1 MPNTALKTPHATTTI
16 ENSPLFPAHFSHEAK
31 DISSSGSVAIGIVL
45 AEKNL
50 FVHGFDHHEQEQQ
63 PPALLRGSLIVK
75 VAKSTKIKS
84 INLSFRGIA
93 RTEWPEGIPPKK
105 VDTFEQKDLHSHVWP
120 FFNSS
125 FPMAEFSSGAHIVR
139 SNHLHDHPL
148 TKTGTHGST
157 SSLGNFDESH
167 DEDDDSAESVHHET
181 HIIKGLANKLRR
193 AASPSPVFRSR
204 SKSPSRASRDLSRGK
219 SDSIDLPRTN
229 TSSSAFS
236 TSSGASGKTSNG
248 STEPVEKDVHTKG
261 YRLFPPGE
269 YVYNFELP
277 IQASLPET
285 ISAAFGS
292 VSYTLEASIERPGAF
307 RSNLVGKKEVRLIR
321 APADQSQEVTEPI
334 VISRHW
340 EDQLHYDIVI
350 GGKSIPIGTKMQVAF
365 KLTPLAKVRCHRI
378 RIYISENIDYY
389 CRKMKIHRVEPARK
403 YLVFEHKPKGGIQES
418 LLPNLDGVTELMAG
432 GATELEFDV
441 VIPEKVGR
449 DKKERLHPN
458 TSFKNI
464 KVHHWIKVVM
474 RLSKLDPE
482 NPEKRKHFEISID
495 SPFHLLDSRCTGAN
509 VSLPAYPAGRRPS
522 RPISVVSN
530 DSPRP
535 IHFIRQPSI
544 APPPFDADE
553 APPQLAEPPGYDTE
567 IGGTYQ
573 ERFSQYQR
581 SRGRQASSVS
591 LTPSTAPSMDLSNS
605 SYNRDTSSPYAINP
619 RESSAALLR
628 RASQTSVNVLATT
641 PPATSHIARHASVA
655 SSSSSVD
662 ITTQGGSGMF
672 RNYDLGRASEVVRE
686 TTENEHDDESRDPDD
701 PLAPSRDPLAPS
713 RDPLEPSRDPI
724 APPRD
729 PIPAPPTPRSPTAP
743 SSITPLE
750 TPLDSDSDTASHLT
764 ASPSSTSLASSYYQ
778 RRLETGSICS
788 DRLLDDDGVED
799 NVHDLAESG
808 SKLSLG
814 EWQ

>member
-1 MPNTALKTPHATTTI
+1 MTAAHALKQPHTTTQV

-75 VAKSTKIKS
+75 VSKSTKIKS

-139 SNHLHDHPL
+139 SNHQHDHPL
-148 TKTGTHGST
+148 TRSSTQGST
-157 SSLGNFDESH
+157 TSLGNLDESH
-167 DEDDDSAESVHHET
+167 DEDDHET

-204 SKSPSRASRDLSRGK
+204 SKSPSRASKESSRK
-219 SDSIDLPRTN
+219 NDSIDLPRAS
-229 TSSSAFS
+229 TSSSIGSS
-236 TSSGASGKTSNG
+236 TSS
-248 STEPVEKDVHTKG
+248 EPTEKDVHQKG

-277 IQASLPET
+277 IQASLPES

-403 YLVFEHKPKGGIQES
+403 YLVFEHKPDGGIQDS
-418 LLPNLDGVTELMAG
+418 LLPNLDGVQELMAG

-474 RLSKLDPE
+474 RLSKIDPE

-509 VSLPAYPAGRRPS
+509 ISLPAYPERRAS
-522 RPISVVSN
+522 RISVA
-530 DSPRP
+530 DTPRP

-553 APPQLAEPPGYDTE
+553 APPQLLPPSYDTE

-581 SRGRQASSVS
+581 SRGRQASQVS
-591 LTPSTAPSMDLSNS
+591 LNSSIDLSAQHFS
-605 SYNRDTSSPYAINP
+605 SGGREFSTSSSTHNLTQPQVMSTS

-641 PPATSHIARHASVA
+641 PPANSHMMRHASVA

-662 ITTQGGSGMF
+662 ITSQAGGMF
-672 RNYDLGRASEVVRE
+672 RNYDMGTAVRE
-686 TTENEHDDESRDPDD
+686 AEHDEEDEHHDPEDPLSRDP
-701 PLAPSRDPLAPS
+701 APTSSRDPAPSSS
-713 RDPLEPSRDPI
+713 RDPTHSNDV
-724 APPRD
+724 AQV
-729 PIPAPPTPRSPTAP
+729 
-743 SSITPLE
+743 
-750 TPLDSDSDTASHLT
+750 DSDSDLT
-764 ASPSSTSLASSYYQ
+764 ASPSSTSLASSYYN

-799 NVHDLAESG
+799 NVHDLADAG
-808 SKLSLG
+808 SRLSLNDF
-814 EWQ
+814 

>member
-1 MPNTALKTPHATTTI
+1 MTATTPAMNIPAGNVKMPHTNTAVV

-31 DISSSGSVAIGIVL
+31 ELSSSGSVAIGIVL

-75 VAKSTKIKS
+75 VSKSTKIKS

-139 SNHLHDHPL
+139 SNHTHDHHLPL
-148 TKTGTHGST
+148 SRSSTHGST
-157 SSLGNFDESH
+157 TSLGNLDESH
-167 DEDDDSAESVHHET
+167 DEDDHHDHET

-204 SKSPSRASRDLSRGK
+204 SKSPSRASKEISRNK
-219 SDSIDLPRTN
+219 DSVDLPRTN
-229 TSSSAFS
+229 TASS
-236 TSSGASGKTSNG
+236 TLSNKE
-248 STEPVEKDVHTKG
+248 EPTEKDVHSKG

-334 VISRHW
+334 VISREW

-403 YLVFEHKPKGGIQES
+403 YLVFEHKPDGGIQES
-418 LLPNLDGVTELMAG
+418 LLPNLDGVQELMAG
-432 GATELEFDV
+432 GATELEFEV

-474 RLSKLDPE
+474 RLSKIDPE

-522 RPISVVSN
+522 RPVSVVPN
-530 DSPRP
+530 DAPRP
-535 IHFIRQPSI
+535 IHYIRQPSI

-553 APPQLAEPPGYDTE
+553 APPQLQVAAPPSYDTAD
-567 IGGTYQ
+567 GGTYQ

-581 SRGRQASSVS
+581 SRGRQASTVS
-591 LTPSTAPSMDLSNS
+591 LTPSQAPSMDLS
-605 SYNRDTSSPYAINP
+605 TQPMNP

-641 PPATSHIARHASVA
+641 PPTVSHIGGRHASVA

-662 ITTQGGSGMF
+662 ITVQGNSSGSMF
-672 RNYDLGRASEVVRE
+672 RNYDMGRAAVRE
-686 TTENEHDDESRDPDD
+686 APDHDDDHDDD
-701 PLAPSRDPLAPS
+701 PLAPDAAP
-713 RDPLEPSRDPI
+713 
-724 APPRD
+724 
-729 PIPAPPTPRSPTAP
+729 AP
-743 SSITPLE
+743 SSSTAPAHDIQAIDSHS
-750 TPLDSDSDTASHLT
+750 DSDSHSHLT
-764 ASPSSTSLASSYYQ
+764 ASPSTTSLASSYY
-778 RRLETGSICS
+778 RNRLETGSICS

-799 NVHDLAESG
+799 NVHDLAESA
-808 SKLSLG
+808 SRLSLADFN
-814 EWQ
+814 

>member
-1 MPNTALKTPHATTTI
+1 MTLSSASSLKLPHTTTTI

-31 DISSSGSVAIGIVL
+31 DISSSGSVSIGIVL

-50 FVHGFDHHEQEQQ
+50 FIHGFDHHEQEQQ

-75 VAKSTKIKS
+75 VSKSTKIKS

-139 SNHLHDHPL
+139 GGHVSDTN
-148 TKTGTHGST
+148 ST
-157 SSLGNFDESH
+157 ASFDESR
-167 DEDDDSAESVHHET
+167 DEEDDHDDSAASHET

-204 SKSPSRASRDLSRGK
+204 SKSPSRASRDLSRGSK
-219 SDSIDLPRTN
+219 EVSRAKNDSIDLPRVN
-229 TSSSAFS
+229 TANSMTSMTSTGSSSGNIKN
-236 TSSGASGKTSNG
+236 SSS
-248 STEPVEKDVHTKG
+248 EPTEKDVHTKG

-269 YVYNFELP
+269 YIYNFELP

-292 VSYTLEASIERPGAF
+292 VSYFLEASIERPGAF
-307 RSNLVGKKEVRLIR
+307 RSNLTGKKEVRLIR

-403 YLVFEHKPKGGIQES
+403 YLVFEHKPEGGIQDS
-418 LLPNLDGVTELMAG
+418 LLPNLEGVTELMGAG
-432 GATELEFDV
+432 GASEFEFDV

-482 NPEKRKHFEISID
+482 NSEKRKHFEISID

-509 VSLPAYPAGRRPS
+509 VSLPAYPEGRRGS
-522 RPISVVSN
+522 RPISVVSR

-553 APPQLAEPPGYDTE
+553 APPQLAAEPPGYDQE

-581 SRGRQASSVS
+581 SRGRQVSNVS
-591 LTPSTAPSMDLSNS
+591 LTPSTATSMDLSNS
-605 SYNRDTSSPYAINP
+605 AYNNSISSPSSTT
-619 RESSAALLR
+619 SSAALLR

-641 PPATSHIARHASVA
+641 PPTVSHIARHASVA

-662 ITTQGGSGMF
+662 ITNQGGSGMF
-672 RNYDLGRASEVVRE
+672 RNYDMARASEVA
-686 TTENEHDDESRDPDD
+686 EHDEEDESRDPND
-701 PLAPSRDPLAPS
+701 PGPASDPAPSASRDSGSSRDPAQ
-713 RDPLEPSRDPI
+713 
-724 APPRD
+724 
-729 PIPAPPTPRSPTAP
+729 PTPSA
-743 SSITPLE
+743 SHSITPL
-750 TPLDSDSDTASHLT
+750 DNSDSDTASHLT

-799 NVHDLAESG
+799 NVHDLVESG
-808 SKLSLG
+808 SRLSLG
-814 EWQ
+814 EF

>member
-1 MPNTALKTPHATTTI
+1 MPHTTTVV

-31 DISSSGSVAIGIVL
+31 EISSSGSVAIGIVL

-50 FVHGFDHHEQEQQ
+50 FVHGFDHHEQENQ
-63 PPALLRGSLIVK
+63 PPALLRGSLVVK
-75 VAKSTKIKS
+75 VSKSTKIKS
-84 INLSFRGIA
+84 INLAFRGIA

-125 FPMAEFSSGAHIVR
+125 FPMAEYSSGAHIVR
-139 SNHLHDHPL
+139 SNHIHDSHGLPL
-148 TKTGTHGST
+148 TRSSTHGST
-157 SSLGNFDESH
+157 TSLGNLDEMH
-167 DEDDDSAESVHHET
+167 DEEDHHDHET
-181 HIIKGLANKLRR
+181 LIKGLANKLRR

-204 SKSPSRASRDLSRGK
+204 SKSPSRASKEMSRNK
-219 SDSIDLPRTN
+219 DSIDLSR
-229 TSSSAFS
+229 SSTA
-236 TSSGASGKTSNG
+236 AKE
-248 STEPVEKDVHTKG
+248 EPVEKEVHSKG

-269 YVYNFELP
+269 YIYNFELP

-285 ISAAFGS
+285 ITAAFGS

-378 RIYISENIDYY
+378 RIYVSENIDYY

-403 YLVFEHKPKGGIQES
+403 YLVFEHKPDGGIQDS
-418 LLPNLDGVTELMAG
+418 LLPNLDGVQEIMAG

-474 RLSKLDPE
+474 RLSKIDPE
-482 NPEKRKHFEISID
+482 NPDKRKHFEISID

-522 RPISVVSN
+522 SISSAGSRPGSAVGDV
-530 DSPRP
+530 PRP
-535 IHFIRQPSI
+535 IHFIRQPSV

-553 APPQLAEPPGYDTE
+553 APPQLTQPEPPSYDNAE
-567 IGGTYQ
+567 GGTYQ

-581 SRGRQASSVS
+581 TRGRQPSQVS
-591 LTPSTAPSMDLSNS
+591 LTPSTAPSMDLS
-605 SYNRDTSSPYAINP
+605 TQPINP

-628 RASQTSVNVLATT
+628 RASQTSVNVLSST
-641 PPATSHIARHASVA
+641 PPSTSHLATRHASVA

-662 ITTQGGSGMF
+662 ITVQGRGDAGIF
-672 RNYDLGRASEVVRE
+672 ARNYDIGRATSSHVLEA
-686 TTENEHDDESRDPDD
+686 DDDDDD
-701 PLAPSRDPLAPS
+701 PLAPSTSDHSDLRATPPPS
-713 RDPLEPSRDPI
+713 AGPSTDVV
-724 APPRD
+724 
-729 PIPAPPTPRSPTAP
+729 TAV
-743 SSITPLE
+743 
-750 TPLDSDSDTASHLT
+750 DSTSDTSDAASQLTSPST
-764 ASPSSTSLASSYYQ
+764 ASLTSSYYN

-788 DRLLDDDGVED
+788 DRLLDDDGVFD
-799 NVHDLAESG
+799 NIRDDVTASASRLDLND
-808 SKLSLG
+808 L
-814 EWQ
+814 

>member
-1 MPNTALKTPHATTTI
+1 MPSSLKTPHTTTMV

-148 TKTGTHGST
+148 TRTNTHGST
-157 SSLGNFDESH
+157 TSLHELDESH
-167 DEDDDSAESVHHET
+167 DEDDHHET

-204 SKSPSRASRDLSRGK
+204 SKSPSRASKEMSRAK
-219 SDSIDLPRTN
+219 TDSVDLPRTN
-229 TSSSAFS
+229 TSSSTAS
-236 TSSGASGKTSNG
+236 TTS
-248 STEPVEKDVHTKG
+248 EPTEKDVHTKG

-403 YLVFEHKPKGGIQES
+403 YLVFEHKPDGGIQDS
-418 LLPNLDGVTELMAG
+418 LLPNLDGVQELMAG

-474 RLSKLDPE
+474 RLSKIDPD

-522 RPISVVSN
+522 RPISVVAS
-530 DSPRP
+530 DAPRP

-553 APPQLAEPPGYDTE
+553 APPQLAEPPSYDTAD
-567 IGGTYQ
+567 GGTYQ

-581 SRGRQASSVS
+581 SRGRQASTVS
-591 LTPSTAPSMDLSNS
+591 LTPSQAPSMDLSQSRDFSNS
-605 SYNRDTSSPYAINP
+605 GFDGSSASSIANP

-641 PPATSHIARHASVA
+641 PPAVSHMGRHASMA

-662 ITTQGGSGMF
+662 ITNQGGGPGGSGAGGGMF
-672 RNYDLGRASEVVRE
+672 RNYDMGRAAVRE
-686 TTENEHDDESRDPDD
+686 APEHDDDHDDESQDPDD
-701 PLAPSRDPLAPS
+701 PLAAAPVSRDADQPVPGPSATSRLATHAN
-713 RDPLEPSRDPI
+713 DV
-724 APPRD
+724 
-729 PIPAPPTPRSPTAP
+729 
-743 SSITPLE
+743 

-799 NVHDLAESG
+799 NVHDLAASA
-808 SKLSLG
+808 SRLSLG
-814 EWQ
+814 EF

>member
-1 MPNTALKTPHATTTI
+1 MPSLKTPHTTTAV

-31 DISSSGSVAIGIVL
+31 DISSSGSVSIGIVL

-75 VAKSTKIKS
+75 VSKSTKIKS

-125 FPMAEFSSGAHIVR
+125 FPMAEYSSGAHIVR

-148 TKTGTHGST
+148 TRTSTHGSST
-157 SSLGNFDESH
+157 SLHEMDESH
-167 DEDDDSAESVHHET
+167 DEDDHHET

-193 AASPSPVFRSR
+193 AASPSPVFRNR
-204 SKSPSRASRDLSRGK
+204 SKSPSRASKEMSSSR
-219 SDSIDLPRTN
+219 SDSVDLPRTN
-229 TSSSAFS
+229 TSSSTTS
-236 TSSGASGKTSNG
+236 TTS
-248 STEPVEKDVHTKG
+248 EPTEKDVHTKG

-350 GGKSIPIGTKMQVAF
+350 GGKSLPIGTKMQVAF
-365 KLTPLAKVRCHRI
+365 KLTPLAKVKCHRI

-403 YLVFEHKPKGGIQES
+403 YLVFEHKPDGGIQES
-418 LLPNLDGVTELMAG
+418 LLPNLDGVQELMAG

-441 VIPEKVGR
+441 VMPEKVGR

-474 RLSKLDPE
+474 RLSKIDPE

-522 RPISVVSN
+522 RPISVVSS
-530 DSPRP
+530 DVPRP

-553 APPQLAEPPGYDTE
+553 APPQLAEPPSYDSAD
-567 IGGTYQ
+567 GGTYQ

-581 SRGRQASSVS
+581 SRGRQASQIS
-591 LTPSTAPSMDLSNS
+591 LTPSTAPSMDLSTS
-605 SYNRDTSSPYAINP
+605 RDFGSFNP

-641 PPATSHIARHASVA
+641 PPATSHIGGRHASVA

-662 ITTQGGSGMF
+662 ITNQGGGGMF
-672 RNYDLGRASEVVRE
+672 RNYDMGRATEAAVRE
-686 TTENEHDDESRDPDD
+686 APEHDDDHDEHGDPDD
-701 PLAPSRDPLAPS
+701 PLAPSRDPTHS
-713 RDPLEPSRDPI
+713 NDV
-724 APPRD
+724 
-729 PIPAPPTPRSPTAP
+729 
-743 SSITPLE
+743 TPLE
-750 TPLDSDSDTASHLT
+750 NSDSDSASHLT

-788 DRLLDDDGVED
+788 DRLLDDDGVGD
-799 NVHDLAESG
+799 NVHDLAANLAASA
-808 SKLSLG
+808 SRLSLG
-814 EWQ
+814 DL